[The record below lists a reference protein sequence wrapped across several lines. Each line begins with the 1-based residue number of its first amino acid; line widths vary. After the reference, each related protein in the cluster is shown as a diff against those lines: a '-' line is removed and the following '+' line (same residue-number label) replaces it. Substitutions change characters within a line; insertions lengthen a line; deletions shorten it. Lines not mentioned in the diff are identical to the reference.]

1 MTILVTGATG
11 NVGGSVVT
19 QLLERGIVPRVLTRD
34 PGRAAFPPGV
44 EAVKGDL
51 AAPETLPAALD
62 GVEQMFLFA
71 VGGTGPAVAA
81 AAKAAGVR
89 QVVFLSSMAV
99 VGAGARSNPIGRLHA
114 EIEDAVRDAGLR
126 WTFLRPGAFATNA
139 LGWAPQ
145 IRATGVVRSPHAGA
159 VRTSIH
165 EADIAAVGVAALTED
180 GHDGKGYSLT
190 GPEALTQ
197 AEEVALIGE
206 AIGRP
211 TRLEEISEEEFKQAV
226 ADRMP
231 SGFADQ
237 MLSYWRASVGT
248 TPPVLST
255 VEDVTGRPAR
265 TFGQWA
271 RDHAADFRSPAE
283 AEPR

>member
-19 QLLERGIVPRVLTRD
+19 QLLDLGIVPRVLTRD
-34 PGRAAFPPGV
+34 PGKAAFPAGV

-51 AAPETLPAALD
+51 AAPDTLPAALD
-62 GVEQMFLFA
+62 GVEQVFLFA
-71 VGGTGPAVAA
+71 VGGSGPAFAA
-81 AAKAAGVR
+81 AARAAGVR
-89 QVVFLSSMAV
+89 KVVFLSSMAV
-99 VGAGARSNPIGRLHA
+99 VGSGARTNAIGLLHA
-114 EIEDAVRDAGLR
+114 EIEDAVRDAGLQ

-139 LGWAPQ
+139 LGWAQQ
-145 IRATGVVRSPHAGA
+145 IRATGVVRAPHGGA
-159 VRTSIH
+159 AHASIH

-197 AEEVALIGE
+197 VEEVRLIGE

-211 TRLEEISEEEFKQAV
+211 TRLEEISEEAFREGV
-226 ADRMP
+226 VDRMP
-231 SGFADQ
+231 PGFVDQ
-237 MLSYWRASVGT
+237 LLAYWRDSVGT
-248 TPPVLST
+248 TPEVLST
-255 VEDVTGRPAR
+255 VEDVTSRPAR

-271 RDHAADFRSPAE
+271 RDHAADFQPGSTVDR
-283 AEPR
+283 

>member
-19 QLLERGIVPRVLTRD
+19 QLLDRGIVPRVLTRD
-34 PGRAAFPPGV
+34 PGKAVFPAGV

-51 AAPETLPAALD
+51 AAPDTLPAALD
-62 GVEQMFLFA
+62 GVEQVFLFA
-71 VGGTGPAVAA
+71 VGGSGPAFAA
-81 AAKAAGVR
+81 AARAAGVR
-89 QVVFLSSMAV
+89 KVVFLSSMAV
-99 VGAGARSNPIGRLHA
+99 VGSGARTNAIGLLHA
-114 EIEDAVRDAGLR
+114 EIEDAVRDAGLQ

-139 LGWAPQ
+139 LGWAQQ
-145 IRATGVVRSPHAGA
+145 IRATGVVRAPHGGA
-159 VRTSIH
+159 AHTSIH

-197 AEEVALIGE
+197 VDEVRLIGE

-211 TRLEEISEEEFKQAV
+211 TRLEEISEEAFRAAV
-226 ADRMP
+226 VDRMP
-231 SGFADQ
+231 PGFADQ
-237 MLSYWRASVGT
+237 LLAYWRGSVGT
-248 TPPVLST
+248 TPEVLST

-265 TFGQWA
+265 TFRQWA
-271 RDHAADFRSPAE
+271 QDHAADFQSGSTVDR
-283 AEPR
+283 